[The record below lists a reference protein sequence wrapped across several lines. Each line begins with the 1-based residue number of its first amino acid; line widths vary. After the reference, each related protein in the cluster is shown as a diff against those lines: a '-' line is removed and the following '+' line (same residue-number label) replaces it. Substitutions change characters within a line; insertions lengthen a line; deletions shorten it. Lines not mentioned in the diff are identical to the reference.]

1 MKFVFA
7 TLFAAVFGVRP
18 MPSPDGALEPSVQNE
33 VDHAV
38 GLAETWLET
47 RRSDTNAVP
56 AECDLFRTN
65 GLTREAVAL
74 RLVRLQRGEGW
85 WLAPTN
91 AAPTRL
97 AVRILKGL

>member
-7 TLFAAVFGVRP
+7 MLFAAAFGVRP
-18 MPSPDGALEPSVQNE
+18 MPSPDGPLEPSVQNE

-47 RRSDTNAVP
+47 RRADTNAVP
-56 AECDLFRTN
+56 AGLDLFQTN

-85 WLAPTN
+85 WRTPTN